1 MSAIGIRDLKA
12 NTSQIVR
19 RVREKGETIDV
30 TYHGE
35 VVARLIPIKRAR
47 PKKKELA
54 VWTDLEQLAAEIG
67 LAWPAD
73 VSAVEAIRDVRR

>member
-35 VVARLIPIKRAR
+35 VVARLIPVKRPQ
-47 PKKKELA
+47 PKKEEGA

>member
-35 VVARLIPIKRAR
+35 VVARLIPVKRPQ
-47 PKKKELA
+47 PKKEEGA

-73 VSAVEAIRDVRR
+73 VSAVEAIWDVRR